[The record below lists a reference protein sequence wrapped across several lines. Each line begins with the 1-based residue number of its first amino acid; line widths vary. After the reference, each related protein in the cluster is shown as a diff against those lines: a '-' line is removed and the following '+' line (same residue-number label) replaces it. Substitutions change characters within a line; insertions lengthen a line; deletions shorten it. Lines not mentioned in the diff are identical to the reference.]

1 MSYGFYFFNIPFF
14 VTIFPWYNEWYLA
27 INLVLCGPNWSTIST
42 FKLQLFSIP
51 CGMKVKGIIFGPMP
65 LVVTWL
71 HNVLICEFDIG
82 SYLKVPLLD
91 LCRLHVK
98 AKCEGCV
105 GGGSN
110 DRKTVYRSV
119 SLKLGFVPWGSCHV
133 CSLFMTPSFKI
144 SGENWQNCSPWS
156 FIVGLKP
163 MGDVNRSKVILSSNI
178 KTFSLHCKKILVFYP
193 TYWNPL
199 IPSSLWQTPLNNLG
213 SKNCLTF
220 FHPL

>member
-1 MSYGFYFFNIPFF
+1 
-14 VTIFPWYNEWYLA
+14 
-27 INLVLCGPNWSTIST
+27 
-42 FKLQLFSIP
+42 
-51 CGMKVKGIIFGPMP
+51 MP

-71 HNVLICEFDIG
+71 HNILICEFDIG

-110 DRKTVYRSV
+110 DCKTVYRSV

-144 SGENWQNCSPWS
+144 SGENWQNCSSWS

-193 TYWNPL
+193 KYWNPL